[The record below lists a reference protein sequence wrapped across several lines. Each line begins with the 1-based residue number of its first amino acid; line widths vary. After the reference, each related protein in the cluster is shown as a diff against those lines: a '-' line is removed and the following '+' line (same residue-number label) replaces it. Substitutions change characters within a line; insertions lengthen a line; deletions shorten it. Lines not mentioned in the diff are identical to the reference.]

1 MAIEFECPNC
11 RTLIR
16 TPDEAAGK
24 KARCPRCQLVSPVP
38 LSSSLPSAGGF
49 SQTPQYSPPPE
60 PPKPPPAS
68 EPPPLTSQPLQP
80 MGGTN
85 AGAWLP
91 PADAFA
97 PQGPPAQAYPPYQP
111 PPTSTNPFGEFG
123 GSGGAIN
130 PYQSPA
136 YGAAPEVPLSPE
148 ELRQKLV
155 GPAIGMLLGAAL
167 CIGVVA
173 FFAAIIWF
181 DEDFHDDI
189 KGANNADTV
198 GAYIAFAFFILVGI
212 GPSLLSL
219 LAPWAM
225 FRGRGLVTAW
235 LGAIAGLL
243 PCNPCFFVSAGF
255 SIWAMVVLSDPR
267 VNKGMQ

>member
-24 KARCPRCQLVSPVP
+24 KARCPSCQLVSPVP

-49 SQTPQYSPPPE
+49 SAPLSPPSQS
-60 PPKPPPAS
+60 A
-68 EPPPLTSQPLQP
+68 PLAPL
-80 MGGTN
+80 GTN
-85 AGAWLP
+85 APAWLP

-97 PQGPPAQAYPPYQP
+97 PQGAYQP
-111 PPTSTNPFGEFG
+111 PPASTNPFGDQFG
-123 GSGGAIN
+123 AGGGAIS
-130 PYQSPA
+130 PYQSAA
-136 YGAAPEVPLSPE
+136 YAAPPELPLTAEEV
-148 ELRQKLV
+148 RQKLV

-181 DEDFHDDI
+181 DKDFHEDI
-189 KGANNADTV
+189 KGPNNADTA

-212 GPSLLSL
+212 VPSLLSL

-225 FRGRGLVTAW
+225 FRGRGVVTAW

>member
-24 KARCPRCQLVSPVP
+24 KARCPSCQLVSPVP
-38 LSSSLPSAGGF
+38 LSSALPSGGG
-49 SQTPQYSPPPE
+49 YSVPP
-60 PPKPPPAS
+60 
-68 EPPPLTSQPLQP
+68 SQPLQP
-80 MGGTN
+80 TSSSN
-85 AGAWLP
+85 TPAWLP

-97 PQGPPAQAYPPYQP
+97 PQGAYQPP
-111 PPTSTNPFGEFG
+111 PPTSTNPFGDQFAAG
-123 GSGGAIN
+123 GGGIN
-130 PYQSPA
+130 PYQSAA
-136 YGAAPEVPLSPE
+136 YAAPPELPLTAEEV
-148 ELRQKLV
+148 RQKLV

-167 CIGVVA
+167 CICVVA

-181 DEDFHDDI
+181 DKDFHEDI
-189 KGANNADTV
+189 KGPNNADTA

-212 GPSLLSL
+212 VPSLLSL

-225 FRGRGLVTAW
+225 FRGRGVVTAW
-235 LGAIAGLL
+235 LGAVAGLL